1 MLIPG
6 GPFENSSIPEIQTP
20 VSLSAH
26 GGLPALEIPEAFNQR
41 KRQPVHRNLIPP
53 LSGIGYFRGAT
64 STVGH
69 LSRSIATFHF
79 AGPPPFSVI
88 PISLHALCHLS
99 IWISI
104 TPKSTIQDYRYPLN
118 NAVVR
123 LQIPGCKPAHYQAVQ
138 EVERELP
145 GGVVAARQIEHFMR
159 QIELPKAVQNLPRVH
174 RKRSEERRVG

>member
-6 GPFENSSIPEIQTP
+6 GPFENFSIPEIQTP
-20 VSLSAH
+20 VSLTAH
-26 GGLPALEIPEAFNQR
+26 GGLTALEIPEAFNQR

-88 PISLHALCHLS
+88 PISLHARCYLS

-104 TPKSTIQDYRYPLN
+104 TPKVLSKIIGIQDRKS
-118 NAVVR
+118 VV
-123 LQIPGCKPAHYQAVQ
+123 
-138 EVERELP
+138 
-145 GGVVAARQIEHFMR
+145 
-159 QIELPKAVQNLPRVH
+159 
-174 RKRSEERRVG
+174 

>member
-6 GPFENSSIPEIQTP
+6 GPFENFSIPEIQTTVRP
-20 VSLSAH
+20 SAH
-26 GGLPALEIPEAFNQR
+26 GGLSALEIPEAFKQH

-64 STVGH
+64 SAVGH

-88 PISLHALCHLS
+88 PISLHALSHLS

-104 TPKSTIQDYRYPLN
+104 TPGVLSKIIEIHIDRWQSACKDMGITEKGGGPAKWKVAIDRERWTTAKVAPLKEP
-118 NAVVR
+118 
-123 LQIPGCKPAHYQAVQ
+123 IPD
-138 EVERELP
+138 
-145 GGVVAARQIEHFMR
+145 
-159 QIELPKAVQNLPRVH
+159 
-174 RKRSEERRVG
+174 RK